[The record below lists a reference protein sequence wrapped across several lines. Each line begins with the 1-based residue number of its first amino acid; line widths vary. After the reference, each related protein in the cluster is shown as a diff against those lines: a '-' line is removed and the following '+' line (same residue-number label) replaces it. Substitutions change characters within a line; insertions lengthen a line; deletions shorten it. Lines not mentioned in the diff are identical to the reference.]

1 MRSLVL
7 ASLFV
12 SASAIACPDLS
23 GNYPVC
29 RSNSDSSPDQNM
41 VMTQAVVNGATVY
54 TSTSTDSVSGETT
67 TDSLAAD
74 GKEVEVTADIGEMPL
89 TIKYTATCSGEAL
102 VMDAA
107 MSIEGQSIG
116 TVKSTI
122 TKEGNALVTRTSGNV
137 MGEDVAEEVV
147 CE

>member
-1 MRSLVL
+1 
-7 ASLFV
+7 
-12 SASAIACPDLS
+12 
-23 GNYPVC
+23 
-29 RSNSDSSPDQNM
+29 
-41 VMTQAVVNGATVY
+41 
-54 TSTSTDSVSGETT
+54 
-67 TDSLAAD
+67 
-74 GKEVEVTADIGEMPL
+74 
-89 TIKYTATCSGEAL
+89 
-102 VMDAA
+102 MDAA